1 MKGVQR
7 GCIDLGRGGDTM
19 RYQWGVGVNGG
30 RSGEELR
37 VFVYKDGK
45 KYIPLA
51 VCQMSNSCW
60 TLGYCSRIIF
70 CIDEERP
77 VAITSTSRPKSRI
90 SVIPLVKPSGSMAPE
105 LVASVH

>member
-1 MKGVQR
+1 
-7 GCIDLGRGGDTM
+7 M

-60 TLGYCSRIIF
+60 TLGYCSQIIF
-70 CIDEERP
+70 CIDEERS